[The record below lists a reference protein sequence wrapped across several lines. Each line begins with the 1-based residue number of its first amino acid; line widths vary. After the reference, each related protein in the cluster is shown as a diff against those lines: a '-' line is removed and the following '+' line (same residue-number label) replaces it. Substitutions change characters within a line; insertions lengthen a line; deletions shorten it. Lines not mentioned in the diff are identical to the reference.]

1 MLYWMSNPL
10 NDDTVGSEKA
20 TLHVLAGV
28 ASVGARGN
36 ITTLTVLLGPHELG
50 PVAPADVLPQADVS
64 TY

>member
-10 NDDTVGSEKA
+10 TDDTVGSEKA
-20 TLHVLAGV
+20 ALHVFAGI

-36 ITTLTVLLGPHELG
+36 ITTLTVLLKPHELV
-50 PVAPADVLPQADVS
+50 PVVPADVLPQADVS